1 MLRQVGLKKK
11 IDETSKSKVNMI
23 YSFLSLEFHMR
34 HYNDN
39 NCLYRIYLLLK
50 KRQHRI
56 QLILRKNMHL
66 QVSYE

>member
-11 IDETSKSKVNMI
+11 TDETSKSKVNMI

-50 KRQHRI
+50 KRQH
-56 QLILRKNMHL
+56 
-66 QVSYE
+66 

>member
-34 HYNDN
+34 HSNDN
-39 NCLYRIYLLLK
+39 KCLYRIYLLLK
-50 KRQHRI
+50 KRQH
-56 QLILRKNMHL
+56 
-66 QVSYE
+66 